1 MRTENPNDC
10 CRENK
15 LRRGRETHLPRR
27 SLWDEGKK
35 SNWKGEAILRVARPY
50 F

>member
-10 CRENK
+10 RINSAGAEKRICPGGVLCGEV
-15 LRRGRETHLPRR
+15 
-27 SLWDEGKK
+27 KK

-50 F
+50 I